1 MHAFESLHFGRV
13 GELLVMAA
21 LANEHLLADRIKHVA
36 PHCPS
41 DSHFKAEFGCE
52 TQYSYYRTMYL
63 INIIWQEHNTPPVT
77 RLVLTSTNCP
87 KHTRLGETE
96 RTWAKLR
103 ISAKVGDLDYDCD
116 YER

>member
-1 MHAFESLHFGRV
+1 MIESTERKTG
-13 GELLVMAA
+13 
-21 LANEHLLADRIKHVA
+21 I
-36 PHCPS
+36 
-41 DSHFKAEFGCE
+41 
-52 TQYSYYRTMYL
+52 YIYIY
-63 INIIWQEHNTPPVT
+63 VT

-103 ISAKVGDLDYDCD
+103 IWAKVGDLDYDYD